1 MSVPPKPLEFVV
13 DVRAAT
19 RALFAACVVIVL
31 VLIALDATVNYSRWT
46 EIGAI
51 RRLFNM
57 TREDALGSWFGV
69 TVTSLTA
76 LTAWATVII
85 VRHQEASRVRRWGW
99 IVIALFLSWM
109 AIDDGAEIHER
120 LGTAFK
126 TVSQDAV
133 AAGRF
138 GRLAHLPDLFP
149 SYSWQLLLLPVFAT
163 LGTFTLAFLW
173 WEARVPSLRA
183 LVLIAISIFALSV
196 GLDFIEGLD
205 ETHRWNLYT
214 HAANRFDLET
224 LTERQFGVD
233 PFTALRHFSKVLE
246 EGLEILAMSML
257 WLVLLRNLA
266 DVAKDV
272 RIRVDTASH

>member
-1 MSVPPKPLEFVV
+1 MSVPNKPVEFVI

-19 RALFAACVVIVL
+19 RVLFVACVVVVL
-31 VLIALDATVNYSRWT
+31 ALIALDATVNYSRWT

-76 LTAWATVII
+76 LTAWATVIV
-85 VRHQEASRVRRWGW
+85 VRRHDAARARRWGW

-126 TVSQDAV
+126 TISQDAV

-138 GRLAHLPDLFP
+138 GRLARLPDVFP
-149 SYSWQLLLLPVFAT
+149 SYSWQLLLLPVFAA

-173 WEARVPSLRA
+173 WEARAPKLRV
-183 LVLIAISIFALSV
+183 LVVVAISIFALSV

-214 HAANRFDLET
+214 HTANRFDLES
-224 LTERQFGVD
+224 LTERQFGVE
-233 PFTALRHFSKVLE
+233 PFTALRHFSKTFE
-246 EGLEILAMSML
+246 EGLEIIAITIL
-257 WLVLLRNLA
+257 WVVLLRNLGQIA
-266 DVAKDV
+266 NDV
-272 RIRVDTASH
+272 RLRVRSDS

>member
-1 MSVPPKPLEFVV
+1 VSVPLKPLEFVI

-19 RALFAACVVIVL
+19 RVLFVACVVIVL
-31 VLIALDATVNYSRWT
+31 ALIALDATVNYSRWT

-76 LTAWATVII
+76 LTAWATVIV
-85 VRHQEASRVRRWGW
+85 VRRHDTARVRRWGW

-126 TVSQDAV
+126 TISQDAV

-138 GRLAHLPDLFP
+138 GRLARLPDVFP
-149 SYSWQLLLLPVFAT
+149 SYSWQLLLLPVFAA

-173 WEARVPSLRA
+173 WEVRAPKLRA
-183 LVLIAISIFALSV
+183 LVVIAISIFALSV

-214 HAANRFDLET
+214 HIANRFNLE
-224 LTERQFGVD
+224 LFTERQFRVE
-233 PFTALRHFSKVLE
+233 PFTALRHFSKVFE
-246 EGLEILAMSML
+246 EGLEIIAMSML

-266 DVAKDV
+266 EVAKDV